1 MIEGERKNMPGHF
14 SKKFFEYPS
23 TEWADLVHFLLS
35 VRFRSVGLQT
45 PRTSRTKTNSKSAVF
60 SIEEFGFD
68 GAFRLAAIKA
78 RQTNKLSF
86 DEQTIN
92 FELET
97 AKQTIQQSHPNLY
110 LD

>member
-45 PRTSRTKTNSKSAVF
+45 PFKGFYVKKPFWLSKIA
-60 SIEEFGFD
+60 
-68 GAFRLAAIKA
+68 RLKAA
-78 RQTNKLSF
+78 
-86 DEQTIN
+86 E
-92 FELET
+92 
-97 AKQTIQQSHPNLY
+97 
-110 LD
+110 